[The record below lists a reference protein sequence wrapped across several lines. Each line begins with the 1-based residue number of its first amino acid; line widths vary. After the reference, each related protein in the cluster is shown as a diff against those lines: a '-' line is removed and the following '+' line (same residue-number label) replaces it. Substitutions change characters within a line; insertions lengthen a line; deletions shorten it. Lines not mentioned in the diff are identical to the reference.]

1 MLEYARVVEMVKSAV
16 DFYSIKRTRV
26 IRKPLLLWQIR
37 RIKEP
42 LPMSVEPT
50 RSANANLFSNKQT
63 ACFGKRILNLL
74 NFPRSKL
81 RGIWFILFSLKI
93 KLFVM
98 IYKIDTLWF
107 FLSVSLIFLSY
118 FVFRS
123 KMRGIPTFDYTF
135 ADEIV
140 EKGLA

>member
-1 MLEYARVVEMVKSAV
+1 
-16 DFYSIKRTRV
+16 
-26 IRKPLLLWQIR
+26 
-37 RIKEP
+37 
-42 LPMSVEPT
+42 MSVEPT
-50 RSANANLFSNKQT
+50 RSANANLFSHKQT

>member
-1 MLEYARVVEMVKSAV
+1 
-16 DFYSIKRTRV
+16 
-26 IRKPLLLWQIR
+26 
-37 RIKEP
+37 
-42 LPMSVEPT
+42 
-50 RSANANLFSNKQT
+50 
-63 ACFGKRILNLL
+63 
-74 NFPRSKL
+74 
-81 RGIWFILFSLKI
+81 
-93 KLFVM
+93 M